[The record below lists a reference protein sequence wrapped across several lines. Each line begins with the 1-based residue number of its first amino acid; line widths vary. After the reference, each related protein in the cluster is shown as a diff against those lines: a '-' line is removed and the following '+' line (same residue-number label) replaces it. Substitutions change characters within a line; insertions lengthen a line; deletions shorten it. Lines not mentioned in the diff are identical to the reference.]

1 MYDAIIIG
9 ARCAGSPTAMLLA
22 RKGYRVL
29 LLDKAGFPSDTP
41 STHFIWHAGVARL
54 KRWGLLERVRATNCP
69 PVTRISLDLGD
80 IVLRGTPPPTP
91 DGVVEAFAPRR
102 TVLDNILVGAAVE
115 AGAEMREHIDVQEL
129 TFDNGRVTGIR
140 GRTQNGALVT
150 EGARI
155 VIGADGRNSTVAR
168 AVKAREYNT
177 SSPLAPSCYT
187 YWSGV
192 PCTEFEQYF
201 RVGWGM
207 GVLPTNDGLT
217 CIVAGWDAAQHT
229 RDGGNLEGAYMK
241 CLTSVPGVAERIHRG
256 KREERLRGIG
266 DLAGF
271 FRQPHGDGWALVGDA
286 GFYKHPIPAQ
296 GITDA
301 FRDAELLSA
310 AIDAGFTDRQPLG
323 QALADYERIRND
335 TAMPM
340 YESTVQRAS
349 LKPPP
354 PEVGQLFAA
363 LSQNQT
369 ETDRFF
375 GTDAGTVSM
384 AEFFAPENIGRI
396 MAGTET

>member
-1 MYDAIIIG
+1 
-9 ARCAGSPTAMLLA
+9 MLLA

-54 KRWGLLERVRATNCP
+54 KQWGLLERVRATNCP

-91 DGVVEAFAPRR
+91 DDVAEAYAPRR
-102 TVLDNILVGAAVE
+102 KVLDNILARAAVE
-115 AGAEMREHIDVQEL
+115 AGAELRENFDVQEL
-129 TFDNGRVTGIR
+129 IFDNGRVTGIR
-140 GRTQNGALVT
+140 GRTQNGTLVT

-177 SSPLAPSCYT
+177 SPPLAPTGYT

-201 RVGWGM
+201 RAGWGM
-207 GVLPTNDGLT
+207 AALPTNDGLT
-217 CIVAGWDAAQHT
+217 CIVAGWDDAQYA
-229 RDGGNLEGAYMK
+229 RGGGNLEGAYLH
-241 CLTSVPGVAERIHRG
+241 CLNSVAGVAERIHHG
-256 KREERLRGIG
+256 KREERLRGLG
-266 DLAGF
+266 DLPSF

-301 FRDAELLSA
+301 FRDAELLSD
-310 AIDAGFTDRQPLG
+310 AIDAGFAGRQPLE
-323 QALADYERIRND
+323 QALAEYERIRND
-335 TAMPM
+335 TVMPM

-375 GTDAGTVSM
+375 GTDAGTVAM
-384 AEFFAPENIGRI
+384 AEFFAPENIRRI
-396 MAGTET
+396 VMGVGKQSF